1 MKFLNLVVENFGA
14 IQCANIRLDGQG
26 LVLIQGENKD
36 DSSAISNGAGK
47 STIPD
52 ALCWALYDRTARGD
66 SGDKVI
72 NRTAKR
78 DCAVTVNI
86 TDGDHSWSIARHR
99 KHSLEKNRVV
109 VKQINIATGA
119 ITDLTQGTDK
129 ATQEVIDKI
138 LGCTA
143 EVFMASICAGQE
155 MMPNLP
161 GMTDKQLKEL
171 IEQAA
176 GIDRLQR
183 AYDLARAEARETE
196 AMLETR
202 ATNLRFCVR
211 SLERT
216 EQQIKELDAAY
227 VEYEAKASEKITELS
242 LKLKEFKL
250 EKEKLEMELHTSF
263 EPKLDSMYQATIDAL
278 GAVEGERAKL
288 ASHET
293 TLVARE
299 RDLTKAQ
306 TLLDMAVQAAKK
318 KRSEFDNVDSVMGK
332 PCSTCGKP
340 HTSEEREDLRKHIG
354 EQLKVAIEDVKR
366 LKTHVGAAM
375 VSRDEAAR
383 AIEVF
388 KTGMMDTSQLTEEL
402 SKLKASMDERERV
415 RRRAGSVEQ
424 SAREIDRQIGQIAE
438 TVNPH
443 KSQLESCKS
452 ALKGALSEVEECKK
466 RVAEGEE
473 AVQLAKMA
481 VEVFGPAG
489 VRAHI
494 LDTVT
499 PFLNAKT
506 AEYLNAL
513 SDGNLTAIWTTLGK
527 TAKGE
532 IREKFNIEV
541 SSTTAGEGFGSLSGG
556 EKRKVRLACAM
567 ALQDLVASRAT
578 KPIDLFIGDEIDHAL
593 DPAGLERLMGVLEQ
607 KAKERG
613 TVLVISHGDLTDW
626 IRQVMVVTKR
636 GGYSTVSGAL
646 VI

>member
-1 MKFLNLVVENFGA
+1 MKFINLVIENFGA
-14 IQCANIRLDGQG
+14 IGSANIALGDQG

-36 DSSAISNGAGK
+36 DSSAMSNGAGK
-47 STIPD
+47 STVPD
-52 ALCWALYDRTARGD
+52 ALCWALYGVTARGD

-78 DCAVTVNI
+78 DCSVVVNI
-86 TDGDHSWSIARHR
+86 TDGHHSWLVARYR
-99 KHSLEKNRVV
+99 KHSSEKNRVV
-109 VKQINIATGA
+109 VKQVDVTTGV
-119 ITDLTQGTDK
+119 IIDLTQGTDK

-143 EVFMASICAGQE
+143 EVFMASIYAGQE
-155 MMPNLP
+155 AMPNLP
-161 GMTDKQLKEL
+161 AMTDKQLKEL

-183 AYDLARAEARETE
+183 AYEQARIEFQDANKAAGDKKSGLTFLQMSLQRAKDDLTDLSAAYEKYEDEAASKIDR
-196 AMLETR
+196 MLT
-202 ATNLRFCVR
+202 V
-211 SLERT
+211 
-216 EQQIKELDAAY
+216 IKELAEHEEEAEKAFDAFDPN
-227 VEYEAKASEKITELS
+227 LN
-242 LKLKEFKL
+242 
-250 EKEKLEMELHTSF
+250 
-263 EPKLDSMYQATIDAL
+263 SMYQATIDAL
-278 GAVEGERAKL
+278 KSVEGERVTL
-288 ASHET
+288 ASREET
-293 TLVARE
+293 CAQHG
-299 RDLTKAQ
+299 RDLARAEAV
-306 TLLDMAVQAAKK
+306 LEMAVKAAKK
-318 KRSEFDNVDSVMGK
+318 KRAEFDDVDTLMGK
-332 PCSTCGKP
+332 PCDACGKP
-340 HTSEEREDLRKHIG
+340 HTPEERDELRKHIG
-354 EQLKVAIEDVKR
+354 EQLKIAIEEVKR
-366 LKTHVGAAM
+366 LKMHVEAAKAC
-375 VSRDEAAR
+375 RDEAAK
-383 AIEVF
+383 AVEEF
-388 KTGMMDTSQLTEEL
+388 KATMKDTSAL
-402 SKLKASMDERERV
+402 SGVLENLKNDI
-415 RRRAGSVEQ
+415 
-424 SAREIDRQIGQIAE
+424 SARKEASQKLANIRESILDYRSSIDEVKEVENPYKKSVAKCRAEVESNEKKIAE
-438 TVNPH
+438 CEEAI
-443 KSQLESCKS
+443 KAAEQ
-452 ALKGALSEVEECKK
+452 EVE
-466 RVAEGEE
+466 
-473 AVQLAKMA
+473 LAQMA

-506 AEYLNAL
+506 AEYLTAL
-513 SDGNLTAIWTTLGK
+513 SDGNLTATWTTLGK

-541 SSTTAGEGFGSLSGG
+541 SSVTAGDSFGSLSGG

-626 IRQVMVVTKR
+626 IRQVMVVTKS